1 MEQWRS
7 MHKEEL
13 LSYDKSKFDFRGL
26 IQKMVGHEDLENI
39 HEKYPEYT
47 KAGIITFENDQ
58 KTPIHA
64 AFYNS
69 PHLEEFMTT
78 YHTFIKVSHK
88 ILNIILINYVRHLIL
103 LLFSNIDS

>member
-1 MEQWRS
+1 MDGLKEKQVEQWKS

-13 LSYDKSKFDFRGL
+13 LSYDKSKFDFRAL

-47 KAGIITFENDQ
+47 NAGTITFENDQ

-69 PHLEEFMTT
+69 PHLEEFMKTF
-78 YHTFIKVSHK
+78 HAFIKV
-88 ILNIILINYVRHLIL
+88 IIKLHLEI
-103 LLFSNIDS
+103 

>member
-1 MEQWRS
+1 MDLKEKQTEQWKA

-13 LSYDKSKFDFRGL
+13 LSYDKIKYDFRAL

-47 KAGIITFENDQ
+47 KAGAITFENDQ
-58 KTPIHA
+58 KTPIHS

-69 PHLEEFMTT
+69 PHLEEFMKT
-78 YHTFIKVSHK
+78 YHTFIKVSCV
-88 ILNIILINYVRHLIL
+88 L
-103 LLFSNIDS
+103 